1 MHNLFTFLS
10 EEGKTSKSASH
21 ENENLATYF
30 GIFDK
35 NQLTKIPCCPSMKDC
50 PETCQKPPR
59 PVYVTKTYR
68 KPAGNWRFLDNPSLT
83 DHTVCNEPGVNWK
96 CRLLGRL
103 TIMCMINYDFIM

>member
-35 NQLTKIPCCPSMKDC
+35 NQLTKIP
-50 PETCQKPPR
+50 
-59 PVYVTKTYR
+59 
-68 KPAGNWRFLDNPSLT
+68 
-83 DHTVCNEPGVNWK
+83 
-96 CRLLGRL
+96 
-103 TIMCMINYDFIM
+103 